1 MTPAASVLLSLPR
14 GLAAAT
20 AFLTR
25 VPIGRVLDA
34 DAKAI
39 ASAAPY
45 YPLVGGGLGALA
57 GLAERGLSPL
67 LPPFLVAG
75 LLVALITALTGAMH
89 LDALADTADAL
100 GGRSRED
107 SLRIMRDHAI
117 GAFGGTAL
125 VLALLLKVAVI
136 AALIESGEA
145 MAGLVAAGAC
155 SRAVIL
161 PLAVVLPYARDGE
174 HGLSDAITTAGA
186 VSGLLVAAGLALLVA
201 GWIGVAA
208 FVAASTVAALA
219 GAFYARWLHGVTGD
233 TLGAVV
239 ELSEVAALTAG
250 VAVQ

>member
-1 MTPAASVLLSLPR
+1 MTPAASALLSLPR

-25 VPIGRVLDA
+25 VPIGRVLDI
-34 DAKAI
+34 DARAV
-39 ASAAPY
+39 ASAAPF

-75 LLVALITALTGAMH
+75 LLVALTTALTGAMH

-125 VLALLLKVAVI
+125 ALVLLLKVAAI

-145 MAGLVAAGAC
+145 MAGLIAAGAC

-161 PLAVVLPYARDGE
+161 PLAVVLPYARNGE
-174 HGLSDAITTAGA
+174 GGLSGHITAAGA
-186 VSGLLVAAGLALLVA
+186 LSGIAVAAALALLVA

-208 FVAASTVAALA
+208 FVAASVIAALA
-219 GAFYARWLHGVTGD
+219 GVFYARWLHGVTGD
-233 TLGAVV
+233 ALGALV

-250 VAVQ
+250 VTVL